1 MSIDQ
6 LKQELLQATD
16 GLAML
21 SETDEVFEFFYHEKP
36 DEPFTKETVVEWD
49 GKPAGTAVQ
58 VLEVEDFLYRMKNP
72 HPDSDETQKRNA
84 DRFKQ
89 LEAKL
94 KERLRNVKAYKIS
107 QTTMPVYIIGET
119 DNGEYAGLKTIV
131 VET

>member
-36 DEPFTKETVVEWD
+36 DEPFTKEIVVEWD

-72 HPDSDETQKRNA
+72 HSDADETQKRNA